1 MFTNPYPDGPG
12 ELTNFRYL
20 TALALIR
27 PKAQLLERLGEDGDY
42 ILARDYDVELVVDGD
57 TRMIIAPR
65 GLITDLTSVPWIF
78 RWYVG
83 RVGPWLEAAII
94 HDWLYVA
101 WQVVGR
107 RPSEADRAFADRVM
121 LAAMEAA
128 GVGPLRRRM
137 IYLSVRLFGG
147 RMFGERN
154 DRIFADL
161 GDEAY
166 DVPMVLP
173 IS

>member
-12 ELTNFRYL
+12 ALSGFRYL

-27 PKAQLLERLGEDGDY
+27 PKARLLERLGEDGDY
-42 ILARDYDVELVVDGD
+42 ILARDYDVEVVVDGVARAI
-57 TRMIIAPR
+57 TAPR
-65 GLITDLTSVPWIF
+65 GLITDLASVPRVF

-107 RPSEADRAFADRVM
+107 TPDAADRAFADRVM

-128 GVGPLRRRM
+128 GVRPLRRRA

-147 RMFGERN
+147 RSFARKNG
-154 DRIFADL
+154 RIFADL

-173 IS
+173 VS